1 MQIFK
6 NFFSK
11 YFSKFFSKGKKALV
25 GNKEIDLELVYKDS
39 QGNKWFSP
47 KDLSEYPFIRLNMIQ
62 TYSRYADLKMDS
74 TRLNNIVDNALNCIS
89 KGEEHEAIILLN
101 EVKVAESLF
110 CEKNTLL
117 KLASSM
123 FLIND
128 EKVNS
133 WNETLEKKKID
144 IMLNDADAMAF
155 FLPIAYQTLTNYS
168 NNSELLV
175 IEYLMKTQPLIER
188 LNYIIQSTSIE

>member
-6 NFFSK
+6 KFFL
-11 YFSKFFSKGKKALV
+11 KFFSNNRKVQV
-25 GNKEIDLELVYKDS
+25 GNKEIELELVYTDS
-39 QGNKWFSP
+39 NGNKWRSP
-47 KDLSEYPFIRLNMIQ
+47 KDLSEYPFVRLNMIQ

-74 TRLNNIVDNALNCIS
+74 QRLHTIVDNTLNCLN

-117 KLASSM
+117 KLASAM

-128 EKVNS
+128 EKANS
-133 WNETLEKKKID
+133 FNDNYEKLKID
-144 IMLNDADAMAF
+144 MMLNDAECMAF
-155 FLPIAYQTLTNYS
+155 FLPIAYQTLTNFK
-168 NNSELLV
+168 NNSSLQV
-175 IEYLMKTQPLIER
+175 VEYLMKTQPLIDR
-188 LNYIIQSTSIE
+188 LNYIIQSTSPE